1 MDIAQS
7 VEYLRKNNVPGVVDG
22 SASGPCVICQKNLGA
37 MNSHHTV
44 PRACG
49 GEHSMQVSLCAQHHD
64 VLHYHGL
71 AIVGKLVKNKKIIKQ
86 FWENEELE
94 QRAKPLLHVLVTALM
109 EKKNGETEGTAQF
122 IIKDNLGLKKYV
134 TVLQA
139 DLRQHGLTTQEETL
153 TFCIIN
159 TLVARGIL
167 NEKQAHSF
175 MRSMQISKQA

>member
-1 MDIAQS
+1 MDVSQS
-7 VEYLRKNNVPGVVDG
+7 VEYLRRAGVPGVVDG
-22 SASGPCVICQKNLGA
+22 MASGPCVICQRNLGA

-71 AIVGKLVKNKKIIKQ
+71 AIVGNLTKKKKITKQ
-86 FWENEELE
+86 FWETEELE
-94 QRAKPLLHVLVTALM
+94 HRAKPLLHVLVTALM

-122 IIKDNLGLKKYV
+122 IIKDSLGLKKYV
-134 TVLQA
+134 RLLQL
-139 DLRQHGLTTQEETL
+139 DLRKDGITTQEETL

-167 NEKQAHSF
+167 NENEAH
-175 MRSMQISKQA
+175 RILRTMQVSKQA